1 MRISD
6 WSLDVC
12 SSDLLAAEKGEHRF
26 ADVFAGDLLI
36 ENIGDRRQEA
46 GRAAEQGVPEDA
58 RVRADLVAGDRA
70 VEGRDHRDMLQ
81 RVDDIEEVAEG
92 EVAGAAAVMA
102 ERALAR
108 AQLRL
113 TIVADEFQ
121 VDRKST
127 RLNSSH

>member
-6 WSLDVC
+6 WSSDVC
-12 SSDLLAAEKGEHRF
+12 SSDL
-26 ADVFAGDLLI
+26 GDLLI

-70 VEGRDHRDMLQ
+70 VAGRDHRDMLQ
-81 RVDDIEEVAEG
+81 RVDDVEEVAEG
-92 EVAGAAAVMA
+92 EVAGTAAVMA

-113 TIVADEFQ
+113 TIVAEEFQ
-121 VDRKST
+121 VVHRSEAQPFKFQAT
-127 RLNSSH
+127 MRIPYATYCLNK

>member
-81 RVDDIEEVAEG
+81 RVDDIEAVAEG
-92 EVAGAAAVMA
+92 EVAGAPAVLA
-102 ERALAR
+102 EPATAR
-108 AQLRL
+108 A
-113 TIVADEFQ
+113 
-121 VDRKST
+121 T
-127 RLNSSH
+127 RRAPRMTDA

>member
-58 RVRADLVAGDRA
+58 RVRADLVAGERA

-81 RVDDIEEVAEG
+81 R
-92 EVAGAAAVMA
+92 
-102 ERALAR
+102 
-108 AQLRL
+108 
-113 TIVADEFQ
+113 
-121 VDRKST
+121 DRKSAVEGRTVAVRVERGGSGGIERT
-127 RLNSSH
+127 RRMRRAGSR

>member
-6 WSLDVC
+6 WSSDVC
-12 SSDLLAAEKGEHRF
+12 SSDL
-26 ADVFAGDLLI
+26 GDLLI

-92 EVAGAAAVMA
+92 EVAGDVTRPAVAEAMA
-102 ERALAR
+102 RSEEHTSELQSLMRIAYAVFCSK
-108 AQLRL
+108 Q
-113 TIVADEFQ
+113 
-121 VDRKST
+121 K
-127 RLNSSH
+127 

>member
-81 RVDDIEEVAEG
+81 LGGASCRERGCQCVWSWGVAVSLKKKDDRYFIY
-92 EVAGAAAVMA
+92 
-102 ERALAR
+102 L
-108 AQLRL
+108 
-113 TIVADEFQ
+113 
-121 VDRKST
+121 
-127 RLNSSH
+127 